1 MNSARMRA
9 VKLSAVWPLGT
20 AQLLVVAD
28 ARRLPEC
35 IWRPIGLTDR
45 VNHDA
50 MPAQADDPTAKEQI
64 TAIGA
69 TCSACL
75 AQPRTARRPESPII
89 RGKTGHCRQHH
100 HDRAIP
106 CLPPP
111 MSAIQEL
118 LGPRHKWTQ
127 GTMIGKVRR
136 NFLSFCAFPAGRQPG
151 YRLSICDRQ
160 TATPRFEDPQAEHGY
175 QREVVSLADSRAAVS
190 RASNCRQCVNPV
202 SVTRA
207 VALSAG
213 SSETP
218 YRVRYGRCA
227 G

>member
-9 VKLSAVWPLGT
+9 VKLSVVGPQGT
-20 AQLLVVAD
+20 TQLSVAAG

-50 MPAQADDPTAKEQI
+50 VPAQADDPTAKEQI

-69 TCSACL
+69 RRSVCL
-75 AQPRTARRPESPII
+75 AQPRTARPPESRII
-89 RGKTGHCRQHH
+89 SGETGHCRQRRRH

-127 GTMIGKVRR
+127 GIMIGKVRR

-160 TATPRFEDPQAEHGY
+160 TAI
-175 QREVVSLADSRAAVS
+175 SRPEI
-190 RASNCRQCVNPV
+190 R
-202 SVTRA
+202 T
-207 VALSAG
+207 LSAI
-213 SSETP
+213 SEKECMSEHVRMRP
-218 YRVRYGRCA
+218 ADPDGGLLGQPPERRVAACRSIRA
-227 G
+227 PR